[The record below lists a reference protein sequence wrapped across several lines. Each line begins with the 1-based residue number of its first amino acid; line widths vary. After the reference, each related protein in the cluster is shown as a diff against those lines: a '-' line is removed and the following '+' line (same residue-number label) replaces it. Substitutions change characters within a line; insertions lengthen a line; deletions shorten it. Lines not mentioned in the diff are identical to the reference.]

1 MAKLLDEEKKIIRKQ
16 GDLFYTGRSSYFHFF
31 NSVID
36 SGDLAKMSKQCSA
49 VPAVLLVVKSH
60 INYAEGISF
69 PSVRTIAAKAGCS
82 QTSVI
87 KSLKILEEE
96 GYVECKKDGK
106 KNYYRAIEKF
116 KLEDIE
122 TGEVEEAK
130 FPYVP
135 MLVSQLRDKLLHY
148 IQTRENIG
156 DALQISGNQFNLNLT
171 INQVNADT
179 VETIN
184 LGSIENIGVQIEEA
198 GKAQGIAQEA
208 VEQVARQ
215 IRRDRAKGD
224 NGGE

>member
-1 MAKLLDEEKKIIRKQ
+1 MSKKLEEKKIIRKQ

-60 INYAEGISF
+60 INHAEGISF

-87 KSLKILEEE
+87 KSLKILEDE
-96 GYVECKKDGK
+96 GYVKCKKDGK
-106 KNYYRAIEKF
+106 KNYYSVVEKF

-122 TGEVEEAK
+122 TGEVQEAK
-130 FPYVP
+130 FKYVP
-135 MLVSQLRDKLLHY
+135 MTVSDFRDRLLHY
-148 IQTRENIG
+148 IQTKENLG
-156 DALQISGNQFNLNLT
+156 GALEISGNTLNVNLNFT
-171 INQVNADT
+171 QVNAEN

-184 LGSIENIGVQIEEA
+184 LGTIDNLGDIIKAKGAE
-198 GKAQGIAQEA
+198 GKALEA
-208 VEQVARQ
+208 MDKVAEE
-215 IRRDRAKGD
+215 IRRKRRLKG
-224 NGGE
+224 E

>member
-1 MAKLLDEEKKIIRKQ
+1 LLNEEKKIIRKQ

-60 INYAEGISF
+60 INYAEGVSF

-87 KSLKILEEE
+87 KSLKILEDE

-122 TGEVEEAK
+122 TGEVEEAR

-135 MLVSQLRDKLLHY
+135 MLVNELRNKLLHY

-156 DALQISGNQFNLNLT
+156 DALQISGNTLNLNLT
-171 INQVNADT
+171 INQVNADS

-184 LGSIENIGVQIEEA
+184 LGSIENIGLQIEET
-198 GKAQGIAQEA
+198 GKAEGVLSKM
-208 VEQVARQ
+208 VEQAASEVRKKKNK
-215 IRRDRAKGD
+215 DVL
-224 NGGE
+224 